1 MTNKIWCFGLRP
13 PFGLIWPK
21 ASDLIISVVPG
32 IYLSLSL
39 SNFLQ
44 TKISHCPCSIP
55 VQNVEILWSVKAF
68 VELENCF
75 ILRWTSFPVISSR
88 VSWYLR
94 LDLLNVLKSLGK
106 LPNFSSF
113 PWDQGE
119 VGAFIWKAHLVNI
132 CIVLPYTKVKGN
144 AVSKWKVIVFFSEI
158 EMATCSSTNKMQISQ
173 SEFHIYSDIFY
184 FWNSY
189 PLCIIQWI
197 IVWKSLLIYN
207 YLEKFQLQY
216 NMQLFPYLFD

>member
-1 MTNKIWCFGLRP
+1 M
-13 PFGLIWPK
+13 
-21 ASDLIISVVPG
+21 
-32 IYLSLSL
+32 
-39 SNFLQ
+39 
-44 TKISHCPCSIP
+44 
-55 VQNVEILWSVKAF
+55 EILWSVKTF
-68 VELENCF
+68 VELENYF
-75 ILRWTSFPVISSR
+75 IPRWTSFPVMSPR

-113 PWDQGE
+113 HWDQGK
-119 VGAFIWKAHLVNI
+119 VGTFIWKAHLVNI

-158 EMATCSSTNKMQISQ
+158 EMATCSGTNKMQISQ

>member
-1 MTNKIWCFGLRP
+1 M
-13 PFGLIWPK
+13 
-21 ASDLIISVVPG
+21 
-32 IYLSLSL
+32 SLFYPSAKCGNTL
-39 SNFLQ
+39 KCQ
-44 TKISHCPCSIP
+44 T
-55 VQNVEILWSVKAF
+55 F
-68 VELENCF
+68 VELENYF
-75 ILRWTSFPVISSR
+75 IPRWTSFPVTSPR

-94 LDLLNVLKSLGK
+94 LDLLNVLKSLRK

-113 PWDQGE
+113 HWDQGE
-119 VGAFIWKAHLVNI
+119 VGAFIRKADLINI

-158 EMATCSSTNKMQISQ
+158 EMATCSSTNKMQIPQ
-173 SEFHIYSDIFY
+173 SEFHIYNDIFY
-184 FWNSY
+184 VWNSY

-197 IVWKSLLIYN
+197 IVSKSLLIHN

>member
-1 MTNKIWCFGLRP
+1 MSGMC
-13 PFGLIWPK
+13 
-21 ASDLIISVVPG
+21 
-32 IYLSLSL
+32 LSLSL
-39 SNFLQ
+39 SHFLQ
-44 TKISHCPCSIP
+44 TETSHCPCFIP
-55 VQNVEILWSVKAF
+55 VLNVEILWSVKAF
-68 VELENCF
+68 VGLENYF
-75 ILRWTSFPVISSR
+75 IPSWTSFPVMSSR
-88 VSWYLR
+88 ASWCLR
-94 LDLLNVLKSLGK
+94 LDLLNVLKFSGK

-113 PWDQGE
+113 HWDQGE
-119 VGAFIWKAHLVNI
+119 VGAFLWKVHLVNI
-132 CIVLPYTKVKGN
+132 CIALPNTQIKGI

-158 EMATCSSTNKMQISQ
+158 KMATCSRTNKMQISQ

-216 NMQLFPYLFD
+216 YKQLFPYLSD

>member
-1 MTNKIWCFGLRP
+1 MWCFGLRP

-21 ASDLIISVVPG
+21 TNDLIISVV
-32 IYLSLSL
+32 YLSLSL
-39 SNFLQ
+39 SSFLQ
-44 TKISHCPCSIP
+44 TKTSHCPCFIP
-55 VQNVEILWSVKAF
+55 VHFTSQWSVKAF
-68 VELENCF
+68 VELENYF
-75 ILRWTSFPVISSR
+75 IPRWTSFPVLSLR

-113 PWDQGE
+113 HWDQGE

-144 AVSKWKVIVFFSEI
+144 AVSKWKGIVFFSEI